1 MKRNVLGTGV
11 LCAFIWSM
19 AYGEEAV
26 DGAEAGSYSYYT
38 SESPYYSY
46 EQNKNIYDL
55 YYDQQ
60 VWSLTQFICLG
71 F

>member
-1 MKRNVLGTGV
+1 MKRNVFGTGV
-11 LCAFIWSM
+11 LCALIWSM
-19 AYGEEAV
+19 AYGEEPV
-26 DGAEAGSYSYYT
+26 DAAEAGAYGYYT

-60 VWSLTQFICLG
+60 V
-71 F
+71 